1 MIKKIL
7 LLLITFVPSLQ
18 ASEIFINNE
27 TYCLARNIYFEAGN
41 QPLAGRIAVAHV
53 TLNRVN
59 DVQFP
64 NTICAVVYQTKWK
77 INWKGNKVPVLNKC
91 QFSWFCDGKPDK
103 PTDSKTWME
112 SLAVAERTRM
122 NIYPDITENSLW
134 YHADYVRPFWS
145 KYLKQTVRIENH
157 LFYK

>member
-77 INWKGNKVPVLNKC
+77 INWKGNKVHVLNKC

-103 PTDSKTWME
+103 PTDSKT
-112 SLAVAERTRM
+112 
-122 NIYPDITENSLW
+122 
-134 YHADYVRPFWS
+134 
-145 KYLKQTVRIENH
+145 
-157 LFYK
+157 